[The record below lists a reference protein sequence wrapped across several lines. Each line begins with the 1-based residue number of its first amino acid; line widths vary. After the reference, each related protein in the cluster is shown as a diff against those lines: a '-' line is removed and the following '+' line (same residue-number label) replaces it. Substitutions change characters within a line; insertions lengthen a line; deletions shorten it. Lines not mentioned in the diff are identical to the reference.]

1 MGKNERSIIR
11 VACFVIIGTL
21 LHLITSSNNYEH
33 RRGYSPTL
41 SPPEVGGGWD
51 GTRKEVGEVPADP
64 VDVKAL
70 ASIVGIGGDK
80 VEETRS
86 KEVVDEAASR
96 AAALKEAPKAAA
108 PAAPV
113 APANPKAAP
122 KAAPVKKSKKLPGR
136 TIVLVGKKKPVPA
149 AVAARA
155 GGAVGT
161 GGKAVKVGGFISKH
175 PAVVVKPQKKKEEE
189 GAAPKAVE
197 KAAPQAAAVAAAKA
211 ETSRKA
217 APTALKK
224 VPIPKPKKIEPQPT
238 AAKKPPPTPMLPA
251 AAGGVQVAKNV
262 SNIFN
267 EMRAEIDPKVHQFLH
282 EKAASQRRQAANKCP
297 VQFPAPLEPR
307 HAPLIRLRSNYFIYA
322 TLGSGPN
329 NQLISFR
336 ETIFLAIR
344 LNRTVVMPWFR
355 KHETEG
361 RGSIDPRHRIDISK
375 LQKFIPIV
383 SSIDY
388 QASCGATYGA
398 VFRPF
403 YMDENEYVKLNKWTG
418 LEAPAN
424 VKELEYPK
432 GISKESMKQ
441 LYPLPRFLYNAS
453 EVTSFYESKAK
464 CAIYPWAFRNLR
476 LDGKAPTGKEPTSI
490 DVTNLSHDELYSEVI
505 RFTPFPSHLTKLA
518 LDVAR
523 DMFKGKIFIAMH
535 WRFDKK
541 DWGLKCGDRT
551 SWAQP
556 IRRVYCEIAFNAT
569 DAELA
574 ALFGIMDRRVKTVDA
589 ERTKNIYIAS
599 PPSETALMARV
610 EKLLAKEGYK
620 VFFGRDI
627 EKYLRR
633 KYYEVAGCGWL
644 WENFQ
649 DILSNLEMIVCQH
662 AHVFMR
668 SPTSSWSNN
677 VQMMRSADVVP
688 REYSQYDATVMT
700 MLKYYHLEVEGKS
713 GETGPT

>member
-70 ASIVGIGGDK
+70 ASIVGMGGDK
-80 VEETRS
+80 VEENRS

-122 KAAPVKKSKKLPGR
+122 KAAAVKKSKKLPGR

-189 GAAPKAVE
+189 EGAAPKAVE

-238 AAKKPPPTPMLPA
+238 AAKKPSPTPMLPA

-344 LNRTVVMPWFR
+344 LNRTVVLPWFR

-361 RGSIDPRHRIDISK
+361 
-375 LQKFIPIV
+375 
-383 SSIDY
+383 
-388 QASCGATYGA
+388 
-398 VFRPF
+398 
-403 YMDENEYVKLNKWTG
+403 
-418 LEAPAN
+418 
-424 VKELEYPK
+424 
-432 GISKESMKQ
+432 
-441 LYPLPRFLYNAS
+441 
-453 EVTSFYESKAK
+453 
-464 CAIYPWAFRNLR
+464 
-476 LDGKAPTGKEPTSI
+476 
-490 DVTNLSHDELYSEVI
+490 
-505 RFTPFPSHLTKLA
+505 
-518 LDVAR
+518 
-523 DMFKGKIFIAMH
+523 
-535 WRFDKK
+535 
-541 DWGLKCGDRT
+541 
-551 SWAQP
+551 
-556 IRRVYCEIAFNAT
+556 
-569 DAELA
+569 
-574 ALFGIMDRRVKTVDA
+574 
-589 ERTKNIYIAS
+589 
-599 PPSETALMARV
+599 
-610 EKLLAKEGYK
+610 
-620 VFFGRDI
+620 
-627 EKYLRR
+627 
-633 KYYEVAGCGWL
+633 
-644 WENFQ
+644 
-649 DILSNLEMIVCQH
+649 
-662 AHVFMR
+662 
-668 SPTSSWSNN
+668 
-677 VQMMRSADVVP
+677 
-688 REYSQYDATVMT
+688 
-700 MLKYYHLEVEGKS
+700 
-713 GETGPT
+713 